1 MTSAKKILHDPVLA
15 ASLLFTI
22 ALLFRVPDELQNAVY
37 TKDPLFQFSGFASL
51 ANILVGLVVV
61 WTGFLR
67 RYRWAWLVMLI
78 IVWVW
83 FFPLFVLPI
92 FRGKLAVTFLG
103 WLKEAWRW
111 PGSARD
117 YGENIVLLSVMI
129 LALLLPLKSFFW
141 KSKSGDTA

>member
-1 MTSAKKILHDPVLA
+1 MTSARKLFHDPVLV

-22 ALLFRVPDELQNAVY
+22 ALLFRVPDSLQNAAY
-37 TKDPLFQFSGFASL
+37 TQGPLFQAAGLASL

-61 WTGFLR
+61 WTGFMR
-67 RYRWAWLVMLI
+67 RYRWAWLVMFI

-92 FRGKLAVTFLG
+92 FRGKIDVTFVG
-103 WLKEAWRW
+103 WLKEAWHW

-117 YGENIVLLSVMI
+117 YGENIVLISIMI
-129 LALLLPLKSFFW
+129 LGLLLPVKSFFW
-141 KSKSGDTA
+141 KFKHSDE